1 LKNKL
6 HIYQFLQVLVFLF
19 CCTVKITAQP
29 YFFRHYQVENGLS
42 NNTVFSSIQDA
53 TGFLWFGTKDG
64 LNRFD
69 GYHFKQYSINNT
81 GHSMEPDLIN
91 CMLID
96 KQNTLWIGS
105 QKGLYFFDRENEK
118 IVPFI
123 DSLAWVNSMCFD
135 SNGQLWFV
143 SADMLCRYNF
153 ITKTLTRFQKS
164 NYFSASSLCTSGS
177 GDIWIATTDGH
188 LNRFDSVSKKFTA
201 YNLFSHSPAAS
212 NNWIQKIYP
221 GSNNDIYVGTSSQ
234 GIKKFDIATG
244 SYKDLLT
251 YNPDKTTIYVRDITK
266 LSNNEYWFA
275 TESGIFILNSVT
287 GKFINLKKNF
297 TDPYSLSDN
306 AIYSLCK
313 DKEGGMWAGTYFGGV
328 NYYSQQY
335 ASFQKYFPDNS
346 QSAIS
351 GNAVREIC
359 GDNDGNIWIGTEDA
373 GLNKLNPV
381 TGIITQFKPTGESST
396 IAYSNIHGLL
406 VSGND
411 LWIGTFDHGLDIMD
425 IKTGKVKLHYTSG
438 PGKHDLKNNFVV
450 SLLKTQ
456 SGDIYAGTGGSLYK
470 FNAAV
475 NGFDLVDKVGQNV
488 FVAVLTEGRDKT
500 IWAGS
505 HGSGIFYYNP
515 VTGQNG
521 YFHNEPGNEN
531 SLTNNTINALLEDS
545 QRNLWIAT
553 EGGGLVKLDR
563 ERKTFTAFTTKDGLP
578 SNFIFKILEDDKQHL
593 WITTSRGLVEVSPQ
607 TKAVKVYTK
616 DNGLLNDQFN
626 YNSGYKDA
634 TGKMYFGSVKGM
646 IAFHPNDLV
655 KTTGEA
661 SVYITGLQVQNKE
674 LIIGKDSA
682 DLKKSILYT
691 NEITLPY
698 NRSSF
703 SIDFAALSYISP
715 EMTTYSFIMQNLDKE
730 WTTIKPNRKIYFTNL
745 SPGKYVFKLR
755 ASTNG
760 VWNNQERQLT
770 IKILQPWWNTTLA
783 HLIYAVLI
791 IALAYYLLRTYLII
805 VEDKKEKEIYEA
817 KIDFFTNLA
826 HEIRTPLTLIK
837 GPVDNLLEKV
847 DDVPEI
853 KDDVVMMER
862 NTNRLVALV
871 TQIMDFRKIE
881 TKGFSIDFVKLN
893 ISELLKDTYL
903 NFAPLAK
910 KRQLKYNID
919 LPPADVYALADED
932 SLQKIFSNLF
942 NNAVKY
948 ADSEVNIRML
958 PIGDTAETVIIEIE
972 NDGPQIPEEMREK
985 IFEPFYRLKEIVKK
999 QGTGLGLALAR
1010 SLAELHNGKMYL
1022 KDSSSGT
1029 NTFVLCLPLKP
1040 ERQPNGKFKKIKYA

>member
-1 LKNKL
+1 
-6 HIYQFLQVLVFLF
+6 
-19 CCTVKITAQP
+19 
-29 YFFRHYQVENGLS
+29 
-42 NNTVFSSIQDA
+42 
-53 TGFLWFGTKDG
+53 
-64 LNRFD
+64 
-69 GYHFKQYSINNT
+69 
-81 GHSMEPDLIN
+81 
-91 CMLID
+91 
-96 KQNTLWIGS
+96 
-105 QKGLYFFDRENEK
+105 
-118 IVPFI
+118 
-123 DSLAWVNSMCFD
+123 
-135 SNGQLWFV
+135 
-143 SADMLCRYNF
+143 
-153 ITKTLTRFQKS
+153 
-164 NYFSASSLCTSGS
+164 
-177 GDIWIATTDGH
+177 
-188 LNRFDSVSKKFTA
+188 
-201 YNLFSHSPAAS
+201 
-212 NNWIQKIYP
+212 
-221 GSNNDIYVGTSSQ
+221 
-234 GIKKFDIATG
+234 
-244 SYKDLLT
+244 
-251 YNPDKTTIYVRDITK
+251 
-266 LSNNEYWFA
+266 
-275 TESGIFILNSVT
+275 
-287 GKFINLKKNF
+287 
-297 TDPYSLSDN
+297 
-306 AIYSLCK
+306 
-313 DKEGGMWAGTYFGGV
+313 
-328 NYYSQQY
+328 
-335 ASFQKYFPDNS
+335 
-346 QSAIS
+346 
-351 GNAVREIC
+351 
-359 GDNDGNIWIGTEDA
+359 
-373 GLNKLNPV
+373 
-381 TGIITQFKPTGESST
+381 
-396 IAYSNIHGLL
+396 
-406 VSGND
+406 
-411 LWIGTFDHGLDIMD
+411 
-425 IKTGKVKLHYTSG
+425 
-438 PGKHDLKNNFVV
+438 
-450 SLLKTQ
+450 
-456 SGDIYAGTGGSLYK
+456 
-470 FNAAV
+470 
-475 NGFDLVDKVGQNV
+475 
-488 FVAVLTEGRDKT
+488 
-500 IWAGS
+500 
-505 HGSGIFYYNP
+505 
-515 VTGQNG
+515 
-521 YFHNEPGNEN
+521 
-531 SLTNNTINALLEDS
+531 
-545 QRNLWIAT
+545 
-553 EGGGLVKLDR
+553 
-563 ERKTFTAFTTKDGLP
+563 
-578 SNFIFKILEDDKQHL
+578 
-593 WITTSRGLVEVSPQ
+593 
-607 TKAVKVYTK
+607 
-616 DNGLLNDQFN
+616 
-626 YNSGYKDA
+626 
-634 TGKMYFGSVKGM
+634 MYFGSVKGM

-661 SVYITGLQVQNKE
+661 SVYITGLQVQNTE

-893 ISELLKDTYL
+893 ISELLKESYL
-903 NFAPLAK
+903 TFAPLAK
-910 KRQLKYNID
+910 KRQLNYNID
-919 LPPADVYALADED
+919 LPPADVYAFADED

-948 ADSEVNIRML
+948 AGSEVNIRML
-958 PIGDTAETVIIEIE
+958 SIDDTAETVIIEIE